1 MMNNLNHMMIDEQRE
16 PHDDMI
22 DDMMDHSDSLFD
34 QFEGSKA

>member
-1 MMNNLNHMMIDEQRE
+1 MNDVNHT
-16 PHDDMI
+16 MI